1 MKSKVK
7 DSRYIST
14 VEYYFARGEP
24 IDSNESDY
32 YGKYTLNRAER
43 RLRRE
48 LKRPDVIVTAITI
61 VKITAHMDIE
71 AFYENADILEEETI
85 SREEY

>member
-1 MKSKVK
+1 MKSKVR

-14 VEYYFARGEP
+14 VEYYFARDDPSET
-24 IDSNESDY
+24 NESDY

-48 LKRPDVIVTAITI
+48 LNRPDVIVTAITT
-61 VKITAHMDIE
+61 VKITAYMDIE
-71 AFYENADILEEETI
+71 AFYENADISEEETI